1 MKYIK
6 TLRGY
11 IRESIESY
19 TNDTYIRYETSD
31 KKAYAEISEVDNNTW
46 YISII
51 ESTRKGGGSELM
63 KRIISDAK
71 EKGIEKITLLTTE
84 HSGWGFFDKFGF
96 VDMEENNDPFNI
108 PMVLYL

>member
-1 MKYIK
+1 MRYIK
-6 TLRGY
+6 TLREY

-31 KKAYAEISEVDNNTW
+31 KKAYAVISEVSNDTW

-51 ESTRKGGGSELM
+51 ESTRKGAGSELM
-63 KRIISDAK
+63 DMIINDAM
-71 EKGIEKITLLTTE
+71 ERGIKKITLTTTE

-96 VDMEENNDPFNI
+96 VEVDDNDDPYEI